1 MKRLVGLTALSIIVL
16 TAAVMGQTGY
26 PALDEMS
33 YVFQGAGA
41 RAFAMGDAFIG
52 LSNDVSSGTWNP
64 AGIWVIESPMVSASY
79 LLFKPAGTY
88 TQNLTPVTTKNNLDI
103 NAIGSFSF
111 ATPVRIKGHPWVF
124 NFNYLRNNE
133 NITQAAFYE
142 VLDRSITNQLNPN
155 ASLEDVGYLR
165 TYLLGMSTRI
175 YKQLS
180 FGVMANIYD
189 GRRVKTQIARE
200 AYADTISVI
209 QGLVNDEYREYTS
222 IDSAASNGFNL
233 VFGLMYKLE
242 KVNVGAVVRSPFE
255 MSNNTDYSQFTVART
270 NGLPNVTLSDSTYV
284 NDSVA
289 KQKIPLSLGFGVA
302 VFPRPNI
309 TTTLDIVYQ
318 RYGSAK
324 WLYRDSTYFSASG
337 VRTDYFT
344 ENPIDWNNT
353 IGIGAGVEYL
363 LDTKY
368 GQVPL
373 RAGLRYDQ
381 LPQPKTFESHND
393 PMVVGEDT
401 VIVTTRV
408 AKDRQKAMSLSL
420 GAGIRWSQ
428 IELGVGYRYTTGA
441 GFTLSDYSGDVL
453 EVKHEIDRKMHE
465 VRFTFTGFFQ

>member
-64 AGIWVIESPMVSASY
+64 AGMWVIESPMISASY
-79 LLFKPAGTY
+79 LLYKPAGTY
-88 TQNLTPVTTKNNLDI
+88 TQSLTPVTTKNNLDI
-103 NAIGSFSF
+103 NAIGHFSF

-133 NITQAAFYE
+133 NITQATFYE
-142 VLDRSITNQLNPN
+142 EIGSYTNQLNPN
-155 ASLEDVGYLR
+155 ATLEDAGYLR

-180 FGVMANIYD
+180 VGLMANIYD
-189 GRRVKTQIARE
+189 GRRVKKQVSKASYE
-200 AYADTISVI
+200 DTISVI
-209 QGLVNDEYREYTS
+209 QGLINREYREYTS

-233 VFGLMYKLE
+233 TLGLMYKLE
-242 KVNVGAVVRSPFE
+242 KFNVGAVVRSPFD
-255 MSNNTDYSQFTVART
+255 MSNSTDYSAFTVART

-289 KQKIPLSLGFGVA
+289 KQQIPLSLGFGVA
-302 VFPRPNI
+302 VFPRANI
-309 TTTLDIVYQ
+309 TTTFDIVYQ
-318 RYGSAK
+318 RYGSSK

-353 IGIGAGVEYL
+353 IGVGAGVEYL
-363 LDTKY
+363 METKF

-373 RAGLRYDQ
+373 RAGVRYDQ

-401 VIVTTRV
+401 VVVTTRMTT
-408 AKDRQKAMSLSL
+408 DRQNTVSLSL
-420 GAGIRWSQ
+420 GTGIRWSQ
-428 IELGVGYRYTTGA
+428 IELGIGYRYTSGA
-441 GFTLSDYSGDVL
+441 KFTLSDYTGDVL

-465 VRFTFTGFFQ
+465 VRFSFTGFFQ